1 LTPYI
6 LYRHIYEFLHIRP
19 QVNSLIKYKKLEKNY
34 LNVPFKNDYFKKAID
49 EINPEV
55 DYKVKIVGLVVDKT
69 DSSIVVDDGKSK
81 AKVFLDPEWM
91 ERVSIHQLIAVFGS
105 TIPSDGGIELKADAV
120 QDLTGLNLN
129 LYKKVEELYKKQ
141 GVYE

>member
-1 LTPYI
+1 M
-6 LYRHIYEFLHIRP
+6 
-19 QVNSLIKYKKLEKNY
+19 
-34 LNVPFKNDYFKKAID
+34 PFKNDYVKKAID
-49 EINPEV
+49 NINPEV

-81 AKVFLDPEWM
+81 ARVFLDPEWM
-91 ERVSIHQLIAVFGS
+91 EKVGIHQLIAVFGS
-105 TIPSDGGIELKADAV
+105 TIPSDEGVELKADAV

>member
-1 LTPYI
+1 
-6 LYRHIYEFLHIRP
+6 
-19 QVNSLIKYKKLEKNY
+19 
-34 LNVPFKNDYFKKAID
+34 VPFKKYYVKKAID

-55 DYKVKIVGLVVDKT
+55 DYKVKIIGLVVDKT
-69 DSSIVVDDGKSK
+69 DSSIVVDDGKNK

-91 ERVSIHQLIAVFGS
+91 ERVDIHHLIAVFGS
-105 TIPSDGGIELKADAV
+105 IIPSDEGIEIKADAV

-129 LYKKVEELYKKQ
+129 LYKKVEELYKRQ